1 MAKSIN
7 IGIIN
12 SGIANIASVVNMLK
26 KIGFSSEIINNANEY
41 EENISHIIIPGIGSY
56 DQGIKNIKNKSF
68 DSIIYKHIESEK
80 PILGICLGMQLL
92 GIGSEEGLLD
102 GFKIINQ
109 KCIKFNLNEDYAIPH
124 MGWNYVYPKKERVI
138 IEGINL
144 IKRHT
149 RPSQDNP
156 QGGIIE
162 KESTIHISNI
172 KLVVGNKE
180 TKVGYKRLNDGQK
193 VRFSKKNV
201 K

>member
-1 MAKSIN
+1 MKVVNIGINEGIN

-109 KCIKFNLNEDYAIPH
+109 KCIKDSKPIVANFE
-124 MGWNYVYPKKERVI
+124 
-138 IEGINL
+138 
-144 IKRHT
+144 
-149 RPSQDNP
+149 
-156 QGGIIE
+156 E
-162 KESTIHISNI
+162 K
-172 KLVVGNKE
+172 
-180 TKVGYKRLNDGQK
+180 
-193 VRFSKKNV
+193 
-201 K
+201 